1 MHILRVLFLSAFA
14 ALVALAG
21 SSTRGFAE
29 TPPILSPEARFQPVF
44 ARNGMVASQE
54 EQASQIGI
62 DILRRG
68 GNAVDAAVAVG
79 FALAVTLPRAGNL
92 GGGGFMLVHLA
103 ESGETIALDYRETAP
118 AAASAGM
125 FLGEDGAADPELSRF
140 TGLGIGVPGT
150 VAGLITAHSEYGS
163 GTLSLADLIAP
174 ALALAEGGFPV
185 GQDLHLSLNRAA
197 ARLGNDDYTRGIFYP
212 GTTSE
217 DIVAPEIGAVLRQR
231 DLAGTLRR
239 IAQDGRAG
247 FYGGP
252 IATAIAET
260 VTRIGGK
267 MTVEDL
273 ASYKVRIRAPI
284 RGWYRGYEI
293 VSMPPPSSGGLH
305 VAQILAML
313 EAYDLTEMGPGSAD
327 ATHLLAE
334 AMRRAYA
341 DRATWLGDPD
351 FTSVPTAAL
360 LSQAYL
366 GERGSTIDLANAT
379 PSSEVSA
386 GRPEG
391 APEPPQTTHFSIVD
405 SDGNAVSNTYT
416 LNFSYGV
423 AVAAEGTGVLLNNEL
438 DDFAAAPGVAN
449 AYGLVGGAANAP
461 APNKRPLSS
470 MSPTIVFAPILDGND
485 DGPKRPWLVTGS
497 PGGSRIISI
506 VTQMIVNMI
515 DHGMNVAE
523 ATAFPRMHHQWLPD
537 RLFLERGFSPDTIAI
552 LRARGHDVEM
562 RRASG
567 STQSIVKRPD
577 GWLAGA
583 TDPRR
588 SGSAAVGY

>member
-1 MHILRVLFLSAFA
+1 MHVLKALFLGAIAAFA
-14 ALVALAG
+14 TMA
-21 SSTRGFAE
+21 STAPPIQAE

-54 EQASQIGI
+54 QQASRIGVE
-62 DILRRG
+62 ILRRG

-92 GGGGFMLVHLA
+92 GGGGFMLIHLA
-103 ESGETIALDYRETAP
+103 ETGETIALDYRETAP
-118 AAASAGM
+118 ASASASM
-125 FLGEDGAADPELSRF
+125 FLDGEGAADPELSRF
-140 TGLGIGVPGT
+140 TGLGVGVPGT
-150 VAGLITAHSEYGS
+150 VAGLITAHAEYGS
-163 GTLSLADLIAP
+163 GSLSLADLIAP

-197 ARLGNDDYTRGIFYP
+197 ARLGNDDYTRSIFYP

-217 DIVAPEIGAVLRQR
+217 DIVAPEIGATLRQR

-239 IAQDGRAG
+239 IAQDGLEG

-260 VTRIGGK
+260 VTRIGGS

-273 ASYKVRIRAPI
+273 ANYEVRIRAPI
-284 RGWYRGYEI
+284 RGRYRGYEI

-313 EAYDLTEMGPGSAD
+313 EAHDIAAMGPGSAD

-360 LSQAYL
+360 LDRSYL
-366 GERGSTIDLANAT
+366 DERGATIDPARAT
-379 PSSEVSA
+379 PSPAVSA
-386 GRPEG
+386 GRPEA

-405 SDGNAVSNTYT
+405 SAGNAVSNTYT

-423 AVAAEGTGVLLNNEL
+423 AVAAQGTGVLLNNEL

-470 MSPTIVFAPILDGND
+470 MSPTMVFAPALDGDENA
-485 DGPKRPWLVTGS
+485 PRRPWLVTGS

-552 LRARGHDVEM
+552 LRARGHEVEM